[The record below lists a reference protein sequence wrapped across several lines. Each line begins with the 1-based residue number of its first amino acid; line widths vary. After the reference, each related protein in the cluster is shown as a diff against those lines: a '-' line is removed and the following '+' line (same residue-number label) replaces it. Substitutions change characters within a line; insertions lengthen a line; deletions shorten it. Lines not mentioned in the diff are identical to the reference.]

1 MGHAPHNTPS
11 FRVYPIATPAMDR
24 FFLLGNAKDVEVAG
38 VKFKTAPLV
47 PGHVNLLHLTSS
59 QALVNANYTNADDAM
74 SPGRIGLERLYY
86 WYEGERHEATY
97 PWHEAR
103 LTQLTPG
110 STSVGLAKQLM
121 VQCKEKIFLVNVS
134 ITLDTQTGEFTFLIL
149 RWKDGN
155 GKIFK
160 MPEEIYG
167 MGADFY
173 MERTNSNR
181 GPRRE

>member
-38 VKFKTAPLV
+38 VKFQTAPLV
-47 PGHVNLLHLTSS
+47 PGITNLLHLTSNK
-59 QALVNANYTNADDAM
+59 ALVNANYTDDTDSM

-86 WYEGERHEATY
+86 WYEGERHEAEF
-97 PWHEAR
+97 PWHENR

-110 STSVGLAKQLM
+110 NASISFAKQLM
-121 VQCKEKIFLVNVS
+121 FRCKRKMLFVDVHVM
-134 ITLDTQTGEFTFLIL
+134 LDTQNGQFNFRVLYWE
-149 RWKDGN
+149 DGN
-155 GKIFK
+155 RVRLQD
-160 MPEEIYG
+160 PEEIYA

-173 MERTNSNR
+173 MERMNPNR
-181 GPRRE
+181 VPRRE